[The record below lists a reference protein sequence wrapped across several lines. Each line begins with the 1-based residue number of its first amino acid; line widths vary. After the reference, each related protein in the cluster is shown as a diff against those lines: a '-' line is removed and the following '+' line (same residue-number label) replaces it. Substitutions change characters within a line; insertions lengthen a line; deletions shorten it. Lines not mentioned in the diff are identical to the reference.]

1 MLPDKSENVLD
12 FMAICGTN
20 AEVIERLE
28 MYRGMDETFDQGL
41 DELIAVT
48 KYLKDFGVPE
58 ENFAV
63 DLTIAR
69 GLDYYTGTVY
79 ETMMT
84 EHPEIGSICSGG
96 RYDNL
101 AEYYTDK
108 QLPGVGISIGLTRL
122 FYVLSEQGMLSD
134 EIVTAPCDALVI
146 PMTEDLAPAVAAATA
161 LRQGGVRTQLYG
173 EKKKFKARIAY
184 ADRIGVPF
192 AVLLGEDEV
201 SEGVVSVKDM
211 RSGEQKKMPAAEAAA
226 FIRAAVEAQNCAAVI
241 TEK

>member
-1 MLPDKSENVLD
+1 MLTKNAVCWDVGAGTGSVSAE
-12 FMAICGTN
+12 MAARCEDGV
-20 AEVIERLE
+20 E
-28 MYRGMDETFDQGL
+28 
-41 DELIAVT
+41 ELATVVG
-48 KYLKDFGVPE
+48 YMGAFGVPE
-58 ENFAV
+58 DHFTV

-79 ETMMT
+79 ETTMT

-146 PMTEDLAPAVAAATA
+146 PMTEDPAPAATA
-161 LRQGGVRTQLYG
+161 RRQGGVRTQLYG
-173 EKKKFKARIAY
+173 EKKKFKAKIAY
-184 ADRIGVPF
+184 ADRIDVPF

-226 FIRAAVEAQNCAAVI
+226 YIRAAVEERSRAAVI
-241 TEK
+241 LEK